1 MNFVTDL
8 AIILIAASIFI
19 IISKV
24 LKQPPILGY
33 IIAGFLV
40 SPHLGLV
47 PISNM
52 EDVYEWSAIGI
63 IFLMFAHGM
72 EFSFKKL
79 LKVGS
84 AACVTAGI
92 KCIGMFAL
100 ALFIG
105 TTVGWSI
112 QESIFIGGLLSMSS
126 TPVINKAYEDLGLK
140 EKPYSPVLFGS
151 LVFQDMIAILMMV
164 LLSTFAARQQFAG
177 EEMLIALGKF
187 GFFILLW
194 SVVGIY
200 AIPSIL
206 NKAHKYLNN
215 EIILII
221 AIGLCFL
228 MVTVAHLAGFS
239 SALGAF
245 VMGSILSETIESERM
260 ERVMSSIKDLFGAI
274 FFISVSMMVDISGI
288 GNRWP
293 FIFVYSIIAMLG
305 IIVFS
310 TIGALL
316 SGQGI
321 RNSIHISFSLAQLGE
336 FAFII
341 AALGCAFEIIP
352 QYTYPIIIC
361 VSLVTTFLTPYMIK
375 AAGPVSDWLYRVL
388 PEKIIKKLEPAK
400 DDMARKES
408 TAAQNEWRHLLRSY
422 FERMMFF
429 GIILSAII
437 IFSKKYFQD
446 FIVNSFPYKSPE
458 IKEWIVFALTL
469 IVMLPFLY
477 GFAINNKSEQRS
489 AELLIKHNPH
499 SKWLIKALNII
510 KIFLASGFL
519 VITIVKL
526 VHVSTWVYLF
536 MVTVFVFALF
546 LAHRSSRRFT
556 QIEDRFFSNLHDK
569 ERRERAAKP
578 ITTSVSDKLKGYDVH
593 IESVKISPNFSYI
606 GKTLREMPFRH
617 VSGVNIMEIA
627 HGDKHIRIPR
637 GSEPIYPHDTV
648 VAVGTTEQLENFKS
662 IIEQNSPQ
670 PEKQETS
677 KFVVQRLDIEKDSF
691 LAGKSLKESD
701 LRASGCL
708 VVSILRDDKFI
719 TNPKQDDFIMEG
731 DKVWIAGEQ
740 ESCEWF
746 LN

>member
-52 EDVYEWSAIGI
+52 EDVYEWAEIGV
-63 IFLMFAHGM
+63 IFLMFAHGL

-84 AACVTAGI
+84 GASITAGI
-92 KCIGMFAL
+92 KCLGMFAL
-100 ALFIG
+100 GFLMGSLA
-105 TTVGWSI
+105 GWSI
-112 QESIFIGGLLSMSS
+112 QERIFIGGLLSMSS
-126 TPVINKAYEDLGLK
+126 TPVINKAYDDLGLK
-140 EKPYSPVLFGS
+140 EKPYAPVLFGS

-164 LLSTFAARQQFAG
+164 LLSTFAASQQFAG
-177 EEMLIALGKF
+177 EEMLMALGKF

-206 NKAHKYLNN
+206 SKAHKYLNN

-228 MVTVAHLAGFS
+228 MVTVANLSGFS

-274 FFISVSMMVDISGI
+274 FFISVSMMVDISSI
-288 GNRWP
+288 GSQWP
-293 FIFVYSIIAMLG
+293 YIIVFSAEAMLG

-341 AALGCAFEIIP
+341 AALGCSFEIIP
-352 QYTYPIIIC
+352 NYTYPIIIC

-375 AAGPVSDWLYRVL
+375 AADPVSDWLYRVL
-388 PEKIIKKLEPAK
+388 PDKFIKNLEPTNDSK
-400 DDMARKES
+400 PHKES
-408 TAAQNEWRHLLRSY
+408 TAEQNEWHHLLRSY
-422 FERMMFF
+422 FERMMLF

-446 FIVNSFPYKSPE
+446 FIVNTFSYKSPE
-458 IKEWIVFALTL
+458 ISEWIVLSLTL
-469 IVMLPFLY
+469 LVMMPFLY
-477 GFAINNKSEQRS
+477 GFAINNKSEQHS
-489 AELLIKHNPH
+489 AELLIKHNRKA
-499 SKWLIKALNII
+499 KWVIRALNVI
-510 KIFLASGFL
+510 KIFLAAGFL
-519 VITIVKL
+519 VLAIVNL
-526 VHVSTWVYLF
+526 IHVSIWVYIL
-536 MVTVFVFALF
+536 MVTVFVFALL
-546 LAHRSSRRFT
+546 LAHHSSRRFT

-593 IESVKISPNFSYI
+593 IESVKISPDFSFI

-627 HGDKHIRIPR
+627 HGDRHIRIPR
-637 GSEPIYPHDTV
+637 GSEPIFPHDTL

-662 IIEQNSPQ
+662 IIDKNSPKV
-670 PEKQETS
+670 EKQEQS
-677 KFVVQRLDIEKDSF
+677 KFVVQRLDIGKDSF

>member
-1 MNFVTDL
+1 MNFVSDL
-8 AIILIAASIFI
+8 AIILMAASIFI

-52 EDVYEWSAIGI
+52 EGVYEWAEIGV
-63 IFLMFAHGM
+63 IFLMFAHGL

-84 AACVTAGI
+84 GASITAGI
-92 KCIGMFAL
+92 KCLGMFAFG
-100 ALFIG
+100 LFTGYLIG
-105 TTVGWSI
+105 LSL
-112 QESIFIGGLLSMSS
+112 QASIFIGGLLSMSS
-126 TPVINKAYEDLGLK
+126 TPIINKAYDDLGLK
-140 EKPYSPVLFGS
+140 EKPHSPVLFGS
-151 LVFQDMIAILMMV
+151 LVFQDMIAILLLV

-177 EEMLIALGKF
+177 EEMLIAFGKF

-228 MVTVAHLAGFS
+228 MVAVANLAGFS

-245 VMGSILSETIESERM
+245 VMGSILSETVESERM
-260 ERVMSSIKDLFGAI
+260 EHVMGSIKDLFGAI
-274 FFISVSMMVDISGI
+274 FFISVSMMVDISSI
-288 GNRWP
+288 GNQWP
-293 FIFVYSIIAMLG
+293 YIIIYSAEAMLG
-305 IIVFS
+305 IIIFS

-321 RNSIHISFSLAQLGE
+321 RNSIYISFSLAQLGE

-341 AALGCAFEIIP
+341 AALGVQFDIIP
-352 QYTYPIIIC
+352 DYTYPIVIC

-375 AAGPVSDWLYRVL
+375 AAGPFSDWLYRIL
-388 PEKIIKKLEPAK
+388 PQKVIQKLDPDPNENPK
-400 DDMARKES
+400 KES
-408 TAAQNEWRHLLRSY
+408 TAEQNEWRHLLRSY
-422 FERMMFF
+422 FERMMLF

-437 IFSKKYFQD
+437 IFSKKYCID
-446 FIVNSFPYKSPE
+446 FIAHTFPYKSPE
-458 IKEWIVFALTL
+458 ITEWIVFVLTL
-469 IVMLPFLY
+469 IIMLPFLY

-489 AELLIKHNPH
+489 AELLIKHNR
-499 SKWLIKALNII
+499 SAKWVIRALNVI
-510 KIFLASGFL
+510 KIFLAAGFL
-519 VITIVKL
+519 VIAIINL
-526 VHVSTWVYLF
+526 IHVNVEVYIL
-536 MVTVFVFALF
+536 MVASLILALL
-546 LAHRSSRRFT
+546 LAYRSSRRFT
-556 QIEDRFFSNLHDK
+556 QIEDHFFSNLHDK

-593 IESVKISPNFSYI
+593 IESVQITPDFSYI

-617 VSGVNIMEIA
+617 VSGVNIMEVA
-627 HGDKHIRIPR
+627 HGDRHVRIPR
-637 GSEPIYPHDTV
+637 GSEPIFPYDIL

-662 IIEQNSPQ
+662 IIDKNSPKI
-670 PEKQETS
+670 EKEERS

-708 VVSILRDDKFI
+708 VVSILRNDKFI

>member
-47 PISNM
+47 PITNM
-52 EDVYEWSAIGI
+52 EGVYEWAEIGV
-63 IFLMFAHGM
+63 IFLMFAHGL

-84 AACVTAGI
+84 GASITAGI
-92 KCIGMFAL
+92 KCLGMFAL
-100 ALFIG
+100 GFLMGSLA
-105 TTVGWSI
+105 GWST
-112 QESIFIGGLLSMSS
+112 QERIFIGGLLSMSS
-126 TPVINKAYEDLGLK
+126 TPVINKAYDDLGLK
-140 EKPYSPVLFGS
+140 GKPYAPVLFGS

-177 EEMLIALGKF
+177 EEMLMALGKF

-206 NKAHKYLNN
+206 SKAHKYLNN

-228 MVTVAHLAGFS
+228 MVTVANLSGFS

-274 FFISVSMMVDISGI
+274 FFISVSMMVDISSI
-288 GNRWP
+288 GSQWP
-293 FIFVYSIIAMLG
+293 YIIVYSAEAMLG
-305 IIVFS
+305 IIIFS

-341 AALGCAFEIIP
+341 AALGCSFEIIP
-352 QYTYPIIIC
+352 YYTYPIIIC

-375 AAGPVSDWLYRVL
+375 AADPVSDWLYRVL
-388 PEKIIKKLEPAK
+388 PSKFIQKLEPTNDGK
-400 DDMARKES
+400 PHKES
-408 TAAQNEWRHLLRSY
+408 TAEQNEWRHLLRSY
-422 FERMMFF
+422 FERMLLF
-429 GIILSAII
+429 GTILSAII

-446 FIVNSFPYKSPE
+446 FIANTFSCKSPE
-458 IKEWIVFALTL
+458 ISEWIALSLTL
-469 IVMLPFLY
+469 LVMMPFLY
-477 GFAINNKSEQRS
+477 GFAINNKTEQHS
-489 AELLIKHNPH
+489 AELLIKHNRNA
-499 SKWLIKALNII
+499 KWQIRALNII

-519 VITIVKL
+519 VLTIVNL
-526 VHVSTWVYLF
+526 IHVSIWVYIL
-536 MVTVFVFALF
+536 MVTVLVFALL
-546 LAHRSSRRFT
+546 LAHHSSRRFT

-593 IESVKISPNFSYI
+593 IESVQITPNFSYI

-627 HGDKHIRIPR
+627 HGDRHIRIPR
-637 GSEPIYPHDTV
+637 GSEPVFPYDTL

-662 IIEQNSPQ
+662 IIDKNSPQ
-670 PEKQETS
+670 IEKAEKS